1 MRSSSTPA
9 PSTRTELALVSII
22 IPNYNYGRYLRI
34 AIDSAL
40 AQTYVP
46 VEVMV
51 VDDGSTDNSR
61 AVIESYSDRI
71 TPIVKANG
79 GHGSAL
85 NAGYAASRGEIVIF
99 LDADDELMPDAVE
112 EVVKAW
118 RPGV

>member
-9 PSTRTELALVSII
+9 PSAQTGLALVSII

-40 AQTYVP
+40 AQTYAP
-46 VEVMV
+46 VEVLV

-61 AVIESYSDRI
+61 EVIESYGDRI
-71 TPIVKANG
+71 APIVKANG

-85 NAGYAASRGEIVIF
+85 NAGDAASSGNTVTF
-99 LDADDELMPDAVE
+99 LHAH
-112 EVVKAW
+112 
-118 RPGV
+118 